1 MANEIVNFI
10 AAANFAVGA
19 DPYSA
24 TVADFNSDGSLDLAV
39 GNYATSN
46 VSVLLGNGAGG
57 FSAATNFLVGPNPF
71 TIVTADFN
79 SDGKADLVTSG
90 YQDGKI
96 SLLLGNGNGSFAA
109 ATNFLAGAQ
118 LIDVAV
124 GDFNRDGKPD
134 LAVADDS
141 TNLAV
146 LLGDGLGGF
155 ATPTK
160 LALGTTPISVNVGDA
175 NGDGIADLISA
186 NSASTDLSILFGT
199 GTGGFSAVN
208 NVAVGNRPAVATVGD
223 FNQDGIPDLATANY
237 AVNNIGVLL
246 GTGNGQFGA
255 ATNYAVGSV
264 PFSLSVK
271 DLNGDGQLDLTTV
284 NNLGNSVSV
293 LLGTGTG
300 SFAPVKNF
308 AVGDNPGFG
317 TVADFNRD
325 GRFDIVSV
333 NRGTNNVSV
342 LLNNTTIII
351 TPQNQAPVVANP
363 IPTQAIALGSALN
376 FTLAAN
382 TFTDPDPGD
391 VLSYTAKLANGSP
404 LPTWLTF
411 NPTTKTFT
419 GTPGAGNVGA
429 IGITVTARDQAGLTV
444 ADDFNLTVTGS
455 PQNNQSPVVANPIPA
470 QAIALGSALNF
481 TLATNTFTDP
491 DAGDVLSYTAKLANG
506 SPLPTWLTF
515 NPTTKTFAGTPGAGN
530 LGVLGIVVTAKDQAG
545 LTVTDDFDLTVTGSS
560 PTGGQT
566 LVLDIVKLDATQA
579 TNPAVVKIDL
589 TSYAGKSLKADI
601 TTTASAAYTNN
612 VGFYT
617 IEDASG
623 SIRLA
628 DGSLIKP
635 GDLNYADAA
644 VKNALTNSL
653 QAGKNDSQL
662 NLSIA
667 DGRIYAP
674 IVISQG
680 SLTDFLAKNS
690 TNAGGANEIH
700 AYFNYIG
707 ANPDKTE
714 HFRLVSNNT
723 FGFEDLYGG
732 GDKDFNDLVVTMNV
746 KTV

>member
-39 GNYATSN
+39 GNYGASN

-109 ATNFLAGAQ
+109 ATNFLAGAK

-155 ATPTK
+155 ATLTK

-186 NSASTDLSILFGT
+186 NSASTDLSILFGN

-284 NNLGNSVSV
+284 NNLGNSASV

-382 TFTDPDPGD
+382 TFTDSDPGD
-391 VLSYTAKLANGSP
+391 VLSYSAKLTNG
-404 LPTWLTF
+404 
-411 NPTTKTFT
+411 N
-419 GTPGAGNVGA
+419 
-429 IGITVTARDQAGLTV
+429 
-444 ADDFNLTVTGS
+444 
-455 PQNNQSPVVANPIPA
+455 
-470 QAIALGSALNF
+470 
-481 TLATNTFTDP
+481 
-491 DAGDVLSYTAKLANG
+491 
-506 SPLPTWLTF
+506 PLPTWLTF

-545 LTVTDDFDLTVTGSS
+545 LTVSDDFNLTVTGSI
-560 PTGGQT
+560 PTGGQN
-566 LVLDIVKLDATQA
+566 LVLDIVKLDPTQA
-579 TNPAVVKIDL
+579 TNPAVAKIDL

-635 GDLNYADAA
+635 GDLNYAAAA

-746 KTV
+746 KTA